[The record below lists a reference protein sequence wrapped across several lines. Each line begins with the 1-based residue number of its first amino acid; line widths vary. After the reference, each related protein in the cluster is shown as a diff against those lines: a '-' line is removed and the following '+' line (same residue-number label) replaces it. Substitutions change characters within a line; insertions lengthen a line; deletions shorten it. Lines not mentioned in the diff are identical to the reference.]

1 MASKEIKQKSN
12 STNLAWAVLERGAQV
27 LLSMLLAGLIARY
40 FGVEAF
46 GAYQYAM
53 AVLFIATAVTWL
65 CPAEAFYAR
74 INKNGELPA
83 CVISTSILY
92 RLIISLVVYLSIL
105 IYILVFVGEGYKPA
119 FVLILATA
127 LIYSEPLGI
136 FRFLLECQGY
146 YHVTARLRMAG
157 LALKLVLV
165 ALSVFL
171 SQSYLLVV
179 SFLLLESVVIGLGC
193 VVLYAKVDVGY
204 KFNLRDFDIN
214 LAVSFFKE
222 GAPFWVGLV
231 AMNLFTKV
239 DRLFMEY
246 NLSKH
251 DFGHYSAA
259 LSTFEQFT
267 SIATMMMA
275 VLGPALIYRVADGVV
290 VKNLL
295 LVAAIFFA
303 VGVMGVGS
311 LYFASEYLIPILYG
325 KEFSSAIPLFK
336 FVIFFGPLVFVDVAL
351 SAFMIKNRSAYFF
364 SLKWV
369 VVFFVA
375 ALANYFL
382 FDRLGLRAG
391 ATAYGIGWGVAL
403 GFSLMYFK
411 LWLNES
417 KSLKVQG

>member
-12 STNLAWAVLERGAQV
+12 SANVAWAVLERAAQV
-27 LLSMLLAGLIARY
+27 LLSMVLAGLIARY

-46 GAYQYAM
+46 GAYQYSM

-74 INKNGELPA
+74 INTNGELPTSI
-83 CVISTSILY
+83 ISTSILY

-105 IYILVFVGEGYKPA
+105 IYVLVFIEEGYKPA
-119 FVLILATA
+119 FVLILSTA

-157 LALKLVLV
+157 LTLKLVLV
-165 ALSVFL
+165 ALSIWL
-171 SQSYLLVV
+171 SQSYLLIV
-179 SFLLLESVVIGLGC
+179 SLLLLESVIIGLGC
-193 VVLYAKVDVGY
+193 VVLYSKVDVGY
-204 KFNLRDFDIN
+204 KFNLRDFDVK

-246 NLSKH
+246 NLSKQ

-259 LSTFEQFT
+259 LSTFEQYT

-275 VLGPALIYRVADGVV
+275 VLGPALIYRAGEGAVI
-290 VKNLL
+290 KNLL

-303 VGVMGVGS
+303 VGVMGVGA

-325 KEFSSAIPLFK
+325 KDFSPAIPLFK
-336 FVIFFGPLVFVDVAL
+336 YVIFFGPLVFVDVAL

-364 SLKWV
+364 SLKWI

-375 ALANYFL
+375 ALANYLL
-382 FDRLGLRAG
+382 FERLGLRAG
-391 ATAYGIGWGVAL
+391 AAAYGIGWGVAL
-403 GFSLMYFK
+403 GFSLVYFK

-417 KSLKVQG
+417 KVLKVQG